1 MLKTISKILLTV
13 IFIISNTNINSQ
25 EKTSSL
31 IEYAPNSNF
40 IVLKAKNAKE
50 LKVKLESHPLK
61 KLLCNSKTIEV
72 IDEAFNLFNKED
84 TDIQIKEIEK
94 KIFEKLFTSFNG
106 EVILTI
112 SYLKAEEGKY
122 DPNPRLVYSLIAQVD
137 QIPFLDFIKQGVK
150 YADKAAS
157 QKTISNRQHEN
168 FEYYSLDAED
178 DPSSC
183 AFAAVVDGLG
193 VLSNDEELFKK
204 ISTAIIKKTP
214 FEKGLK
220 SNEKVIAY
228 LNANQNKDF
237 LFMKDLTPIFKN
249 IVSDEKSI
257 YKIPFEAM
265 KVDKLFQIN
274 GAITFDEKTD
284 SLDFTLNCLDDSC
297 IPFTAFINSEF
308 TPSPFIG
315 SDIRIY
321 LRTFFSISLL
331 KTKFIEMATKADPK
345 FLETTYK
352 SFNEIYG
359 IDAFINSIG
368 EDFEGFSIMNK
379 DNAEEIV
386 CVNKAKNPSLFL
398 SNFGNIINKPIIKEV
413 IKSNF
418 IVSEKKEEG
427 NQFWLFSSQG
437 KDPNVTEDRF
447 TIGMTEPYAFF
458 SMPGNLAQKHI
469 SQIKKG
475 PAAMLSGLDTYN
487 NTRALFPTKVAY
499 FLYSNVKDIISSL
512 KLKITDQQANLASL
526 TPKMDKILSLIDE
539 INAEDFKGNL
549 SFGLWKDTNQI
560 SVSIKLNNK

>member
-13 IFIISNTNINSQ
+13 IFIISNSNIQSQ
-25 EKTSSL
+25 EKTFSL

-84 TDIQIKEIEK
+84 TDVQIKEIER
-94 KIFEKLFTSFNG
+94 KIFNKLFTAFNG
-106 EVILTI
+106 EAILTI
-112 SYLKAEEGKY
+112 SYLKTEEGKY

-137 QIPFLDFIKQGVK
+137 QIPFLDFIKFGVK
-150 YADKAAS
+150 YADKTIS

-220 SNEKVIAY
+220 SNEKVIDY
-228 LNANQNKDF
+228 FNANQNKDF
-237 LFMKDLTPIFKN
+237 LFTKDLTPIFKN
-249 IVSDEKSI
+249 IISDEKSI
-257 YKIPFEAM
+257 YKIPLEAM
-265 KVDKLFQIN
+265 KADKLFQIN
-274 GAITFDEKTD
+274 GAITFDEKAD
-284 SLDFTLNCLDDSC
+284 SFDFTLNCQDDSC
-297 IPFTAFINSEF
+297 LPFTAFINSEF

-321 LRTFFSISLL
+321 FRSFFSISIL

-352 SFNEIYG
+352 TYNEIWG
-359 IDAFINSIG
+359 LDAFINSIG

-386 CVNKAKNPSLFL
+386 CVNKTKNPNMFL
-398 SNFGNIINKPIIKEV
+398 SNFGSIINKPMIKEIIKA
-413 IKSNF
+413 NF
-418 IVSEKKEEG
+418 IVTEKKEEG
-427 NQFWLFSSQG
+427 NQFWVFSSQG

-447 TIGMTEPYAFF
+447 TLGVTEPYAFL
-458 SMPGNLAQKHI
+458 SMPGNLTQKHI
-469 SQIKKG
+469 SLIKKSS
-475 PAAMLSGLDTYN
+475 AAMLSALDGYN
-487 NTRALFPTKVAY
+487 NTRALFPTKVS
-499 FLYSNVKDIISSL
+499 FFSFSNTKDIISSL
-512 KLKITDQQANLASL
+512 KLKITDQQSNLVSL